1 MLGEILKEKREEL
14 GLDLKEVA
22 HNLRIQYEYLKAI
35 ENNEVKKL
43 PPDVYTRAYIREYAR
58 FLNMEAGTLLDEYAK
73 QQMSAQAVIQ
83 TEPPPVQKR
92 FAFPR
97 KVLLIPLLI
106 VIVVISAIYLPKMSP
121 VWKTGEVPVAGTP
134 PAVREEARVSPPH
147 VGPVS
152 RHNMLTVNAVE
163 TTWLRVEME
172 GGMSEEVLM
181 KPGETKQWTSTK
193 GFSVKVGNAGGVR
206 LVLNDRDMG
215 IPGEKGQVVKLTL
228 P

>member
-22 HNLRIQYEYLKAI
+22 HTLRIQYEYLKAL

-58 FLNMEAGTLLDEYAK
+58 FLNINSETLLDEYAK
-73 QQMSAQAVIQ
+73 QQMSAHAVIQ
-83 TEPPPVQKR
+83 TEPPPAQKR

-97 KVLLIPLLI
+97 KVLLIPLLMI
-106 VIVVISAIYLPKMSP
+106 IVVILVIYFPKISP
-121 VWKTGEVPVAGTP
+121 VRKTGEVPVAGTP
-134 PAVREEARVSPPH
+134 PAVREEAQVSPPH
-147 VGPVS
+147 ASPGS
-152 RHNMLTVNAVE
+152 THNMLTVNAVE
-163 TTWLRVEME
+163 TTWLRIEME
-172 GGMSEEVLM
+172 GGMFEEVLM
-181 KPGETKQWTSTK
+181 KPGESKQWTSTK
-193 GFSVKVGNAGGVR
+193 GFSLKVGNAGGVR

-215 IPGEKGQVVKLTL
+215 IPGAKGQVVKLTL